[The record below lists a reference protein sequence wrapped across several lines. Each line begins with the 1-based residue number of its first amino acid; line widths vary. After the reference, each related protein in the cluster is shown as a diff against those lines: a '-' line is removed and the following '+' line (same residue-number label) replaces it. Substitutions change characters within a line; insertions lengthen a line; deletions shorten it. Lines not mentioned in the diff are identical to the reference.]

1 MHIVIRWKSMLYQS
15 TEHGAEL
22 KLSHHLPI
30 CAMSDNQAFNHFPDF
45 SLAFFFWF
53 IEFWSKEVATEKTK
67 QRFANMPSIVIDI
80 IITWAE
86 TKILN

>member
-45 SLAFFFWF
+45 SLAFFFLVYW
-53 IEFWSKEVATEKTK
+53 ILEQGSSNRKTK

>member
-1 MHIVIRWKSMLYQS
+1 MHIVIRWKSMFYQS

-45 SLAFFFWF
+45 SLAFFFGLLNF
-53 IEFWSKEVATEKTK
+53 GTSTEVATEKPNKGLQTCH
-67 QRFANMPSIVIDI
+67 AS
-80 IITWAE
+80 
-86 TKILN
+86 